1 MHTYT
6 KHIPVFFLKRELVE
20 TVHGLR
26 LSARRFVILC
36 NNHTIMDGLSVL
48 WWTCMKH
55 CEWVLYICMC
65 YRHLNNYNTCFYNR
79 CTHAHIHTYI
89 LYTHT
94 HCLSGTKHSLTRCNC
109 QVRGPVIF
117 CSLRTNWFMKW
128 ACRNAHTTKH
138 FKVYIHTCTF

>member
-1 MHTYT
+1 
-6 KHIPVFFLKRELVE
+6 
-20 TVHGLR
+20 
-26 LSARRFVILC
+26 
-36 NNHTIMDGLSVL
+36 MDGLSVL

-65 YRHLNNYNTCFYNR
+65 YRHLNNYNTYFYNR

-117 CSLRTNWFMKW
+117 CSLRTNWLM
-128 ACRNAHTTKH
+128 HTGKSTLK
-138 FKVYIHTCTF
+138 YIHMYFLTHTLIYLSSSSLQNGQKYVSCHHLGKYYVIPSNLQ